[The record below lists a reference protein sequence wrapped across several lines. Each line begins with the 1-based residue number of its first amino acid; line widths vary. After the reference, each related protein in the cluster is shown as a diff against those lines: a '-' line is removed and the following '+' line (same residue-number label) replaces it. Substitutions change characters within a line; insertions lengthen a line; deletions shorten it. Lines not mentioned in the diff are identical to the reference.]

1 MVTTGVG
8 PSVQG
13 EDAGKEKNGGRER
26 SAGGEATAHG
36 CGRLN
41 TRAAEGRPAAWGK
54 NERVQDV
61 GRILSDHGGG
71 REGQATADERAG

>member
-1 MVTTGVG
+1 MGNKKRVG
-8 PSVQG
+8 
-13 EDAGKEKNGGRER
+13 AARCR
-26 SAGGEATAHG
+26 RAGGAATAHG

-41 TRAAEGRPAAWGK
+41 TRAAERRPTAWGK

-61 GRILSDHGGG
+61 GRILSDHGEG